1 MKNLMI
7 NYLDL
12 MQLVAEAVVTN
23 NKAALTAYKNLIQ
36 CMIDQHNY
44 EYESHRDEM
53 YLMDDYEIANIE
65 LIKHCL
71 NKLMSEINKA
81 LY

>member
-12 MQLVAEAVVTN
+12 LQLVAEAVVTN
-23 NKAALTAYKNLIQ
+23 NQSALNTYKLIIQ
-36 CMIDQHNY
+36 SMIDQYDY
-44 EYESHRDEM
+44 EYNSYKELL
-53 YLMDDYEIANIE
+53 YLLDDCEIANIE

>member
-1 MKNLMI
+1 MENLMI

-12 MQLVAEAVVTN
+12 MQLVAEAVATN
-23 NKAALTAYKNLIQ
+23 NKSALTAYKNLIQ

-53 YLMDDYEIANIE
+53 YLMDDWY
-65 LIKHCL
+65 IKDMQIISHCL
-71 NKLMSEINKA
+71 DKLMSEINKA

>member
-1 MKNLMI
+1 MENLMI

-12 MQLVAEAVVTN
+12 MQLVAEAVATN
-23 NKAALTAYKNLIQ
+23 NKAALAAYKNLIQ

-53 YLMDDYEIANIE
+53 YLMNDWY
-65 LIKHCL
+65 IKDMQIISHCL
-71 NKLMSEINKA
+71 DKLMSEINKA

>member
-1 MKNLMI
+1 MENLMI

>member
-1 MKNLMI
+1 MENLMI

-23 NKAALTAYKNLIQ
+23 NQSALNTYKNIIQ
-36 CMIDQHNY
+36 CMINQYNY
-44 EYESHRDEM
+44 EYESYRELL
-53 YLMDDYEIANIE
+53 YLLDDSELSNIQ

-71 NKLMSEINKA
+71 DKLMSEINKA